1 MNTSHGLGRSL
12 IRRMRAATSSPSERG
27 TRSLADRL
35 ADYTTWPEP
44 PLRSRCVVHTSSGS
58 VGTHGATIGR
68 LQAVYVV
75 RGDVLP
81 DMTRALVIGE
91 NGQTAVNEDGTTATQ
106 VWRDSRLWDEWGWT
120 E

>member
-35 ADYTTWPEP
+35 ADYTASP
-44 PLRSRCVVHTSSGS
+44 PPVLRSRCVVHTSSGS
-58 VGTHGATIGR
+58 VGTHGATTGR
-68 LQAVYVV
+68 QLAESVA
-75 RGDVLP
+75 RGELG
-81 DMTRALVIGE
+81 IGE
-91 NGQTAVNEDGTTATQ
+91 YGVTCWLDGAAEAERKQ
-106 VWRDSRLWDEWGWT
+106 RERLWGEWGWT